1 MADCKIEITYKDGA
15 MSSRF
20 EGSTMDLVNGCLTIV
35 GGMHDALGDGHGGE
49 LAKMLFEAAVKS
61 GIPFENDGYE
71 KERLNSKEELEERW
85 KKHTA
90 GKEDEQNG

>member
-1 MADCKIEITYKDGA
+1 MADCKIEIVYEDGA
-15 MSSRF
+15 TKFHCS
-20 EGSTMDLVNGCLTIV
+20 GSTMDLVTGCLAIV
-35 GGMHDALGDGHGGE
+35 CGMRNALSDAHGGE
-49 LAKMLFEAAVKS
+49 IAKMLFEAAVKN
-61 GIPFENDGYE
+61 GIPFEDDDYE